1 MDILILSHA
10 GVASGLKKAT
20 QMILGEQKNLHALEL
35 TEENGIT
42 YFSDQLQEF
51 LERWGENQSN
61 KLLIFADLKGGTPFN
76 QAVFWASK
84 LKLNQRIQIISGV
97 NLPIVI
103 EAIYCNQ
110 EKSLEELSKELI
122 DGAKNGIDIPEMEIG
137 SVDVLD
143 E

>member
-10 GVASGLKKAT
+10 GVASGLKKAA

-42 YFSDQLQEF
+42 SFSDQLQEF
-51 LERWGENQSN
+51 LERWSENQSN

-84 LKLNQRIQIISGV
+84 LKLNQRISIISGV

-110 EKSLEELSKELI
+110 EKSLEELSEELI
-122 DGAKNGIDIPEMEIG
+122 EGAKNGIDIPEIEID
-137 SVDVLD
+137 SVNALD

>member
-20 QMILGEQKNLHALEL
+20 QMILGEQKNLYALEL

-42 YFSDQLQEF
+42 YFSNQLQEF
-51 LERWGENQSN
+51 LGRWSENESN

-76 QAVFWASK
+76 QAVFWTSK
-84 LKLNQRIQIISGV
+84 LKLNQRISIISGV

-110 EKSLEELSKELI
+110 EKSLVELSKELI
-122 DGAKNGIDIPEMEIG
+122 EGAKNGIDIPETETDT
-137 SVDVLD
+137 VNALD

>member
-10 GVASGLKKAT
+10 GVASGLKKAA
-20 QMILGEQKNLHALEL
+20 QMILGEQKKLHALEL

-42 YFSDQLQEF
+42 SFSDQLQEF
-51 LERWGENQSN
+51 LERWSENQSN

-84 LKLNQRIQIISGV
+84 LKLNQRISIISGV

-103 EAIYCNQ
+103 EAIYCNE

-122 DGAKNGIDIPEMEIG
+122 EGAKNGIDIPEREIG
-137 SVDVLD
+137 SVNALD

>member
-10 GVASGLKKAT
+10 GVASGLKKAA
-20 QMILGEQKNLHALEL
+20 QMILGEQKNLHSLEL
-35 TEENGIT
+35 TEEDGIT
-42 YFSDQLQEF
+42 HFSDQLQEF
-51 LERWGENQSN
+51 LGWWSENQSS

-76 QAVFWASK
+76 QAVFWVSK
-84 LKLNQRIQIISGV
+84 LKLNQHVKIISGV

-122 DGAKNGIDIPEMEIG
+122 NGAKNGIDIPEMEIG